1 MSLKINFL
9 SVVGVAVAVGG
20 FAVIASAQET
30 TTTTPKD
37 GVEKREKFER
47 RGGRGGEGFGGK
59 HRGGPEGMLRGLREL
74 NLTETQKQ
82 QIHTILESNKP
93 DQATQDQ
100 MRTLGEAKRNGTI
113 TPEQQEQLKALRSQ
127 GREKMESVHQQ
138 ILGVL
143 TAEQRQ
149 QLEQKKA
156 DMQKRWEERRQQRQA
171 DKPATD
177 KPTDN

>member
-9 SVVGVAVAVGG
+9 SVVGLAVAIGG
-20 FAVIASAQET
+20 FATVASAQEAT
-30 TTTTPKD
+30 TTSPKD
-37 GVEKREKFER
+37 SVEKREKFER
-47 RGGRGGEGFGGK
+47 RGGRSGEGFRGK
-59 HRGGPEGMLRGLREL
+59 HRGGQGGMLRGLHEL
-74 NLTETQKQ
+74 NLTDAQKQ
-82 QIHTILESNKP
+82 QIHSILDSNKP
-93 DQATQDQ
+93 DQATQEQ

-113 TPEQQEQLKALRSQ
+113 TAEQQEQLKALRSQ

-156 DMQKRWEERRQQRQA
+156 DMQKRREERRQQRQT
-171 DKPATD
+171 DKPAAD